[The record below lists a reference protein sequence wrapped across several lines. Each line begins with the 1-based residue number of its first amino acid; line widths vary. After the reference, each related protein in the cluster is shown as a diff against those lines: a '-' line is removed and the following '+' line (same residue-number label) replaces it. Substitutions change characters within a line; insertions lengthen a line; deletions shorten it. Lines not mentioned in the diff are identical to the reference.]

1 MTSSELVFDLP
12 ERLPT
17 PVPDLKFADPA
28 LAPIWERVV
37 AGERLPKA
45 DGLALLETPDILG
58 LGRMA
63 DFAKRRV
70 SGEKVYFVL
79 NVQVNPTNIC
89 VLSCKFCDFAAK
101 PGDDHAYEM
110 SYEEILETIH
120 PEMEEMHL
128 VGGHHHTLPFEWYE
142 ELLRTVRRERPNVQI
157 KAFTAAEID
166 YFCKRFK
173 LSEDEVFDRL
183 IDAGLQSMPGGG
195 AEVFSDRVR
204 KLLFRGKIGRHR
216 WMDIHHMA
224 HRRGL
229 RTNATLLY
237 GHIETLEERI
247 DHLIFL
253 REGQDVTG
261 GFLAFIPLEYQLGTT
276 RLVERGATAIDDL
289 KMLAVSRLM
298 LDNVPHIKSY
308 WIMTGAE
315 TAAIGL
321 NFGADDLDGTIGK
334 ERIAHAALAASPLG
348 LERESM
354 ARMVRDAG
362 KIPVARNALYR
373 EVEVFA

>member
-1 MTSSELVFDLP
+1 MTASGPVFSLP
-12 ERLPT
+12 EHLPT
-17 PVPDLKFADPA
+17 NIPKIRFSDQSLI
-28 LAPIWERVV
+28 PIWEKVV
-37 AGERLPKA
+37 GAERL
-45 DGLALLETPDILG
+45 DRGEGMTLLETPDLLA

-63 DFAKRRV
+63 DFAKRRI
-70 SGEKVYFVL
+70 SGDKVFFVL

-110 SYEEILETIH
+110 SYDQILETIH
-120 PEMEEMHL
+120 PDMDEMHM

-157 KAFTAAEID
+157 KAFTVAEID

-173 LSEDEVFDRL
+173 LSEEEVFDRL

-204 KLLFRGKIGRHR
+204 KLLFRGKVDRHR
-216 WMDIHHMA
+216 WMELHHMA
-224 HRRGL
+224 HRKGL
-229 RTNATLLY
+229 RSNATLLY
-237 GHIETLEERI
+237 GHIETLQERI

-253 REGQDVTG
+253 REGQDETG

-289 KMLAVSRLM
+289 RMLAVSRLM
-298 LDNVPHIKSY
+298 LDNLPHIKSY

-315 TAAIGL
+315 TSAIGL
-321 NFGADDLDGTIGK
+321 NFGADDLDGTIGQ
-334 ERIAHAALAASPLG
+334 ERIAHAALASSPLG
-348 LERESM
+348 LEREAM
-354 ARMVRDAG
+354 AQIIRDAG
-362 KIPVARNALYR
+362 RLPVARNALYR
-373 EVEVFA
+373 EVGTFA

>member
-1 MTSSELVFDLP
+1 MTASGPIFSLP
-12 ERLPT
+12 EHLPT
-17 PVPDLKFADPA
+17 DIPQIRFGDQA
-28 LAPIWERVV
+28 LIPIWEKVV
-37 AGERLPKA
+37 AAERL
-45 DGLALLETPDILG
+45 DGGEGMTLLETPDLLA

-63 DFAKRRV
+63 DFAKRRI
-70 SGEKVYFVL
+70 SGDKVFFVL

-110 SYEEILETIH
+110 SYDQILETIH
-120 PEMEEMHL
+120 PDMDEMHM

-157 KAFTAAEID
+157 KAFTVAEID

-173 LSEDEVFDRL
+173 LSEEEVFDRL

-204 KLLFRGKIGRHR
+204 NLLFRGKVDRHR
-216 WMDIHHMA
+216 WMELHHMA
-224 HRRGL
+224 HRKGL
-229 RTNATLLY
+229 RSNATLLY
-237 GHIETLEERI
+237 GHIETLQERI

-253 REGQDVTG
+253 RAGQDKTG

-289 KMLAVSRLM
+289 RMLAVSRLM
-298 LDNVPHIKSY
+298 LDNLPHIKSY

-315 TAAIGL
+315 TSAIGL
-321 NFGADDLDGTIGK
+321 NFGADDLDGTIGQ
-334 ERIAHAALAASPLG
+334 ERIAHAALASSPLG
-348 LERESM
+348 LEREAM
-354 ARMVRDAG
+354 AQIIRDAG
-362 KIPVARNALYR
+362 RLPVARNALYR
-373 EVEVFA
+373 EVGTFA